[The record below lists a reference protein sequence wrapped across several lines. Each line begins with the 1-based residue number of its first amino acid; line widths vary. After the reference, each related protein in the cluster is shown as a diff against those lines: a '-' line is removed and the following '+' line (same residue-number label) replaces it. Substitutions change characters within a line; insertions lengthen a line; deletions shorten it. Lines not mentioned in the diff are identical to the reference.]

1 MVVERWQFL
10 FFLHTSYFSPRCFSQ
25 WLMPPAHVFFKHLC
39 FKHLMSHQYKNS
51 ILSHWKS
58 FFSLVIHINL
68 SIKTEENGRSYVRVM
83 VRHQVCTSS
92 ILYFE
97 VLLRNGKQTE
107 KDKHT
112 KTNKQ
117 KNPTALSNLSRSLL
131 TRRHFT
137 LYIDDRARIFSW
149 HYKRGQYICYTFGKL
164 TENVRI
170 VC

>member
-1 MVVERWQFL
+1 MKKKKRVSEMVVERWQFL

-92 ILYFE
+92 VLYFE

-112 KTNKQ
+112 KTNK
-117 KNPTALSNLSRSLL
+117 KKPTQQHCQICPGHCWLEGILP
-131 TRRHFT
+131 FT
-137 LYIDDRARIFSW
+137 
-149 HYKRGQYICYTFGKL
+149 
-164 TENVRI
+164 
-170 VC
+170 